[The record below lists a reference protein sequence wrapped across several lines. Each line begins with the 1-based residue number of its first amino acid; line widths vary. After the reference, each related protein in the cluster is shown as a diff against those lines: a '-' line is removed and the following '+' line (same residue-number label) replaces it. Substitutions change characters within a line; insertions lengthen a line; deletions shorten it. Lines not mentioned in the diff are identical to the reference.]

1 MFKILIPAAFLS
13 VLLFSCKGGDAEK
26 RAALNEA
33 PYTLTFAEAYAEEPD
48 CDGDTSECTYAKL
61 KLPLLSAGDPET
73 AGRINADVDAL
84 VRAYLKERLPEPEAM
99 GSLDDL
105 AESFV
110 EGYTLYTMEFPDGP
124 GKWYFEA
131 RGDSSALLDDRFV
144 LHLTFD
150 EYMGGAHPNAHT
162 VLKNYSLADG
172 EPLSIAEFTDID
184 ALRKRAEKA
193 FRWQFGL
200 KRDDDLNDRGFMFED
215 GVFTLPENIA
225 LTPRGYLLIYNPY
238 EVSSY
243 AEGEIR
249 MLLPYEKKEEAE
261 EPAV

>member
-1 MFKILIPAAFLS
+1 MPAVLLS
-13 VLLFSCKGGDAEK
+13 LLLFSCKGDGAEK
-26 RAALNEA
+26 RAALSEA
-33 PYTLTFAEAYAEEPD
+33 PYTLTFAEAYAQEPD
-48 CDGDTSECTYAKL
+48 CGKDATDCTYARL
-61 KLPLLSAGDPET
+61 KVPVLSAGDPET

-84 VRAYLKERLPEPEAM
+84 VRAYLKERLPEPMAM
-99 GSLDDL
+99 GTLDDL
-105 AESFV
+105 AEKFT
-110 EGYTLYTMEFPDGP
+110 EGYTLYTMEFPDNP

-131 RGDSSALLDDRFV
+131 RGDSSALLDDYFV

-172 EPLSIAEFTDID
+172 KAVPIEELTDAD

-200 KRDDDLNDRGFMFED
+200 KRGDDLNDRGFMFEG

-249 MLLPYEKKEEAE
+249 ILLPYEKKKEEAP